1 MLAEQIARHMKDD
14 SSLIRRTRRVNFM
27 SLTRD
32 MRLKRIFSIFNNR
45 NNKKNG
51 KGIMMIFGL
60 KNKVDISHTHGT

>member
-45 NNKKNG
+45 NNKKG
-51 KGIMMIFGL
+51 MQKE
-60 KNKVDISHTHGT
+60 